1 MQNSTDGTNSPD
13 DHSSPDAAQP
23 SRGFLDRVRRA
34 PAATAAVGAAVVAVA
49 AVTTAMTG
57 GQAAPPPAGAG
68 APPAPA
74 AAAQQQPAPQQPVG
88 PAAPAAPSP
97 QVKEDQLR
105 KKIIETAQPEVGTKE
120 TGKDC
125 QPYSPQCVSWC
136 ALFAMKMWQQAG
148 VNVNPEQFAFT
159 GNVYT
164 TGQEKGTAFDKEHL
178 HEAKPG
184 DVLLVGSGPSS
195 AQTSEHIVI
204 VESVQGDKITTIE
217 GNSGPNSDQ
226 VAHKE
231 HDLSADTFYGGV
243 HPW

>member
-13 DHSSPDAAQP
+13 DHSSPDAARP
-23 SRGFLDRVRRA
+23 ARGFLGRVRRA
-34 PAATAAVGAAVVAVA
+34 PAATAAVGAAVVSVA

-57 GQAAPPPAGAG
+57 GQAPPPPAGAV
-68 APPAPA
+68 APPPPA
-74 AAAQQQPAPQQPVG
+74 AAAPQQAG
-88 PAAPAAPSP
+88 PAKHPGPAAPSP

-105 KKIIETAQPEVGTKE
+105 KKIIEAAQPEIGTKE
-120 TGKDC
+120 TGENC
-125 QPYSPQCVSWC
+125 QPYSPQCASWC

-148 VNVNPEQFAFT
+148 VDVNPEQFAFT
-159 GNVYT
+159 GNVFT
-164 TGQEKGTAFDKEHL
+164 TGQDKGTAFGKEQL

-195 AQTSEHIVI
+195 SQSSKHIVL

-231 HDLSADTFYGGV
+231 HALSADTFYGGV